1 MWHPAFFL
9 GMIPRMKNSA
19 FKDSGFLPRLI
30 GFNLILDIILLDQIT
45 KWMAMEVWLT
55 PAGRAP
61 LSLIDWIMHTPAPM
75 SAEPVMVAPFFN
87 LVMVWNY
94 GISFGLFQTGMP
106 LILVGTSLLISA
118 VFGVWL
124 ARVRHWPPAI
134 ALSLVIGGALGNVID
149 RVRFGAVADFLDFHW
164 RGWHYPAFNVADAAI
179 TCGIALLLIDGVF
192 WEPKRQK
199 VNHE

>member
-1 MWHPAFFL
+1 
-9 GMIPRMKNSA
+9 MIPRMTLPVP
-19 FKDSGFLPRLI
+19 KDSGFLPRLI
-30 GFNLILDIILLDQIT
+30 GLNLILDIILFDQIT
-45 KWMAMEVWLT
+45 KWLAMEVWLK
-55 PAGRAP
+55 PEGRAP
-61 LSLIDWIMHTPAPM
+61 VSLIDWIIYAPAPM
-75 SAEPVMVAPFFN
+75 SAEPVTVTSFFN
-87 LVMVWNY
+87 IVMVWNR
-94 GISFGLFQTGMP
+94 GISFGLFQTHMP

-164 RGWHYPAFNVADAAI
+164 QGWHYPAFNVADAAI

-192 WEPKRQK
+192 WEPKRQR
-199 VNHE
+199 VNHG